1 MTMTI
6 DQDLIKALLEKAP
19 IASTLPTEKTTT
31 ESDFLAIY
39 EMHGKRYALER
50 YGSGDAD
57 DTVSEC
63 ETLDQW
69 IYEFLISNHRDDLPE
84 QCVEYA
90 RNMGVFDPTDDEL
103 SSFYGSMQQIPDGY
117 DEYWSTRGVK

>member
-1 MTMTI
+1 MT
-6 DQDLIKALLEKAP
+6 LIEELLEMLP
-19 IASTLPTEKTTT
+19 IASTLATEKTTP

-39 EMHGKRYALER
+39 ETNGKRYALEH

-57 DTVSEC
+57 DTLTEC
-63 ETLDQW
+63 ETIDQW
-69 IYEFLISNHRDDLPE
+69 IYDFLADNHRDDLPE

-103 SSFYGSMQQIPDGY
+103 SSFYGSMQQLPDGY
-117 DEYWSTRGVK
+117 YEYWSSRGVKLVW